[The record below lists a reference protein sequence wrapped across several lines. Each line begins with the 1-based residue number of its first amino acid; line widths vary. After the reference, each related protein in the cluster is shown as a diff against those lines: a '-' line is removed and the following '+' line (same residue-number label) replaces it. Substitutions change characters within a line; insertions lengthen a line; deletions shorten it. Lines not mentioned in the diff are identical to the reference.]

1 MTEKVRRALL
11 TAQKNLRQ
19 NEPKVRKMIADAG
32 LPPDDAVVFSMAI
45 YYDTLKRLAEE

>member
-11 TAQKNLRQ
+11 TVQKNLRQ
-19 NEPKVRKMIADAG
+19 NEPKVRKMIAEAG

-45 YYDTLKRLAEE
+45 YYDALKTLARE